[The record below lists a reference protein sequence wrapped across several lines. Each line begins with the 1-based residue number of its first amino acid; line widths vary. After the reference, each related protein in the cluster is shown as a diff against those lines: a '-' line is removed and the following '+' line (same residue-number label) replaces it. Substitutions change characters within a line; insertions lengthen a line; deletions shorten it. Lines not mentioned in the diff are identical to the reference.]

1 MKISLENKRALVGGS
16 SKGLG
21 FAVAKQLAISGAK
34 VTLVARN
41 IYALKDNVNELNELT
56 NCQHEYLEVNYNNFE
71 DYKEK
76 IKKYIIGNPID
87 ILINNTQGPK
97 AGDVESV
104 SLDDYQKSF
113 DLLFKSVVFTTNLC
127 LDHMKKNKWGRIINI
142 SSASASIGNRGQSNY
157 AAAKAG
163 VEAFTKSLA
172 KEVGKRDITINAV
185 APGFISTDMTENN
198 KGVNADYLAKEIP
211 LGRFGK
217 PEEVASLI
225 SFMCS
230 DGASYIT
237 GQTIHINGGLYM

>member
-1 MKISLENKRALVGGS
+1 MSDMKTALVTGATRGIGKSIAEKLKADNYKVLGTATTDSGVDTLNTNGIEGYLLDLNSKDSIDNFWSQLESDNTTISVLVNNAGITRDNIILRMSDEEWSDIMNVHLYGTFQLSKRAL
-16 SKGLG
+16 KMML
-21 FAVAKQLAISGAK
+21 
-34 VTLVARN
+34 
-41 IYALKDNVNELNELT
+41 
-56 NCQHEYLEVNYNNFE
+56 
-71 DYKEK
+71 
-76 IKKYIIGNPID
+76 
-87 ILINNTQGPK
+87 
-97 AGDVESV
+97 
-104 SLDDYQKSF
+104 
-113 DLLFKSVVFTTNLC
+113 
-127 LDHMKKNKWGRIINI
+127 KNKWGRIINI

-198 KGVNADYLAKEIP
+198 KGVNADYLVKEIP

>member
-1 MKISLENKRALVGGS
+1 MSDMKTALVTGASRGLGKAIAAKLKADNYKVLGTATSDSGVDTLNSNDIEGYLLDLKSKDSIENFWRKLESDYKTISVLVNNAGITRDNIILRMSDEEWLDIMNVHLYGTFQLSKRAL
-16 SKGLG
+16 KMML
-21 FAVAKQLAISGAK
+21 
-34 VTLVARN
+34 
-41 IYALKDNVNELNELT
+41 
-56 NCQHEYLEVNYNNFE
+56 
-71 DYKEK
+71 
-76 IKKYIIGNPID
+76 
-87 ILINNTQGPK
+87 
-97 AGDVESV
+97 
-104 SLDDYQKSF
+104 
-113 DLLFKSVVFTTNLC
+113 
-127 LDHMKKNKWGRIINI
+127 KNKWGRIINI

-172 KEVGKRDITINAV
+172 KEVGRRDITINAI

-198 KGVNADYLAKEIP
+198 KGVNADYLVKEIP
-211 LGRFGK
+211 LGRFGE

>member
-1 MKISLENKRALVGGS
+1 MKTALVTGASRGIGKAIAEELKVNNYIVLGTATTSSGVDTLNNNGIEGYLLDLNSKDSIDNFWSKLESDNKTISVLVNNAGITRDNIILRMSDEEWSDIMNVHLYGTFQLSKRAL
-16 SKGLG
+16 KMML
-21 FAVAKQLAISGAK
+21 
-34 VTLVARN
+34 
-41 IYALKDNVNELNELT
+41 
-56 NCQHEYLEVNYNNFE
+56 
-71 DYKEK
+71 
-76 IKKYIIGNPID
+76 
-87 ILINNTQGPK
+87 
-97 AGDVESV
+97 
-104 SLDDYQKSF
+104 
-113 DLLFKSVVFTTNLC
+113 
-127 LDHMKKNKWGRIINI
+127 KNKWGRIINI

-198 KGVNADYLAKEIP
+198 KGVNADYLVKEIP

-225 SFMCS
+225 RFICS

-237 GQTIHINGGLYM
+237 GQTIHINGGLYI

>member
-1 MKISLENKRALVGGS
+1 MKTALVTGASRGIGKAIAEKLQADSYRVLGTATSDSGVDTLNSNGIEGHLLDLNSKDSIENLWSKLESDNKSISVLVNNAGITRDNIILRMSDEEWSNIMNVHLYGTFQLSKRAL
-16 SKGLG
+16 KMML
-21 FAVAKQLAISGAK
+21 
-34 VTLVARN
+34 
-41 IYALKDNVNELNELT
+41 
-56 NCQHEYLEVNYNNFE
+56 
-71 DYKEK
+71 
-76 IKKYIIGNPID
+76 
-87 ILINNTQGPK
+87 
-97 AGDVESV
+97 
-104 SLDDYQKSF
+104 
-113 DLLFKSVVFTTNLC
+113 
-127 LDHMKKNKWGRIINI
+127 KNKWGRIINI
-142 SSASASIGNRGQSNY
+142 SSASASMGNRGQSNY

-198 KGVNADYLAKEIP
+198 KGVNADYLVKEIP

>member
-1 MKISLENKRALVGGS
+1 MKTALVTGASRGIGKAIAEKLKADNYKVLGTATSDSGVDTLNSNGIEGHLLDLNSKDSIENFWSKLESDNKTISVLVNNAGITRDNIILRMSDEEWSDIMNVHLYGTFQLSKRAL
-16 SKGLG
+16 KMML
-21 FAVAKQLAISGAK
+21 
-34 VTLVARN
+34 
-41 IYALKDNVNELNELT
+41 
-56 NCQHEYLEVNYNNFE
+56 
-71 DYKEK
+71 
-76 IKKYIIGNPID
+76 
-87 ILINNTQGPK
+87 
-97 AGDVESV
+97 
-104 SLDDYQKSF
+104 
-113 DLLFKSVVFTTNLC
+113 
-127 LDHMKKNKWGRIINI
+127 KNKWGRIINI

-172 KEVGKRDITINAV
+172 KEVGRRDITINAV

-198 KGVNADYLAKEIP
+198 KGVNADYLVKEIP

>member
-1 MKISLENKRALVGGS
+1 MKTALVTGASRGIGKAIAEKLKADNYKVLGTATSDSGVHTLNSNDIEGYLLDLNSKDSIENFWSKLESDDKTISVLVNNAGITRDNIILRMSDEEWSDIMNVHLYGTFQLSKRAL
-16 SKGLG
+16 KMM
-21 FAVAKQLAISGAK
+21 
-34 VTLVARN
+34 
-41 IYALKDNVNELNELT
+41 LK
-56 NCQHEYLEVNYNNFE
+56 
-71 DYKEK
+71 K
-76 IKKYIIGNPID
+76 
-87 ILINNTQGPK
+87 
-97 AGDVESV
+97 
-104 SLDDYQKSF
+104 
-113 DLLFKSVVFTTNLC
+113 
-127 LDHMKKNKWGRIINI
+127 KWGRIINI

-172 KEVGKRDITINAV
+172 KEVGKRDVTINAV

-198 KGVNADYLAKEIP
+198 KGVNADHLVKEIP
-211 LGRFGK
+211 LGRFGD

>member
-1 MKISLENKRALVGGS
+1 MKTALVTGASRGIGKAIAEKLKADNYKVLGTATSDSGVDTLNSNGIEGHLLDLNSKDSIENFWSKLESDNKTISVLVNNAGITRDNIILRMSDEEWSDIMNVHLYGTFQLSKRAL
-16 SKGLG
+16 KMML
-21 FAVAKQLAISGAK
+21 
-34 VTLVARN
+34 
-41 IYALKDNVNELNELT
+41 
-56 NCQHEYLEVNYNNFE
+56 
-71 DYKEK
+71 
-76 IKKYIIGNPID
+76 
-87 ILINNTQGPK
+87 
-97 AGDVESV
+97 
-104 SLDDYQKSF
+104 
-113 DLLFKSVVFTTNLC
+113 
-127 LDHMKKNKWGRIINI
+127 KNKWGRIINI

-198 KGVNADYLAKEIP
+198 KGVNADYLVKEIP

-217 PEEVASLI
+217 PAEVASLI

>member
-1 MKISLENKRALVGGS
+1 MKTALVTGASRGIGKAIAEKLKADNYKVLGTATSDSGVDTLNINGIEGHLLDLNSKDSIENFWSKLESNNKTISVLVNNAGITRDNIILRMSDEEWSDIMNVHLYGTFQLSKRAL
-16 SKGLG
+16 KMML
-21 FAVAKQLAISGAK
+21 
-34 VTLVARN
+34 
-41 IYALKDNVNELNELT
+41 
-56 NCQHEYLEVNYNNFE
+56 
-71 DYKEK
+71 
-76 IKKYIIGNPID
+76 
-87 ILINNTQGPK
+87 
-97 AGDVESV
+97 
-104 SLDDYQKSF
+104 
-113 DLLFKSVVFTTNLC
+113 
-127 LDHMKKNKWGRIINI
+127 KNKWGRIINI

-198 KGVNADYLAKEIP
+198 KGVNADYLVKEIP

>member
-1 MKISLENKRALVGGS
+1 MKTALVTGASRGIGKAIAEKLKVDNYKVLGTATSDSGVDTLNSNGIEGHLLDLNSKDSIENFWSKLESDNKTISVLVNNAGITRDNIILRMSDEEWSDIMNVHLYGTFQFSKRAL
-16 SKGLG
+16 KMML
-21 FAVAKQLAISGAK
+21 
-34 VTLVARN
+34 
-41 IYALKDNVNELNELT
+41 
-56 NCQHEYLEVNYNNFE
+56 
-71 DYKEK
+71 
-76 IKKYIIGNPID
+76 
-87 ILINNTQGPK
+87 
-97 AGDVESV
+97 
-104 SLDDYQKSF
+104 
-113 DLLFKSVVFTTNLC
+113 
-127 LDHMKKNKWGRIINI
+127 KNKWGRIINI

-198 KGVNADYLAKEIP
+198 KGVNADYLVKEIP

-225 SFMCS
+225 SFICS